1 MITLALDEYEAE
13 ILKKSINLSID
24 TYRNDEKE
32 EVCENCNVLENILK
46 KL

>member
-13 ILKKSINLSID
+13 ILKKSINLSLD
-24 TYRNDEKE
+24 TYRDDEKD
-32 EVCENCNVLENILK
+32 EVCENCDILENILK